1 MVGWNNVQSSEDVS
15 KLMNAVECFHDWYL
29 AGFSFDSLG
38 RASADNLNLSC
49 DTHETDLL
57 TLTFRYDSADENGAW
72 PELEMQ
78 FTGVVAMK
86 FNPADAAPF
95 HACNLQKTA
104 RGWVFCNDGALSAE
118 EIAKPTAIDANILV
132 VSQSVKWRHKL
143 AHLAHQPQV
152 GPSTTEH
159 DEIYAKLLDE
169 HFAEK
174 YPDLFAANK

>member
-1 MVGWNNVQSSEDVS
+1 MEWNNVQSSEDIS
-15 KLMNAVECFHDWYL
+15 ELMSEVERFHDWYL
-29 AGFSFDSLG
+29 AGFSFNPLG
-38 RASADNLNLSC
+38 RASVDRLNLSR

-57 TLTFRYDSADENGAW
+57 TLTFRYDSADESGAW

-104 RGWVFCNDGALSAE
+104 RGWVFCNDGTLSAE
-118 EIAKPTAIDANILV
+118 EIANPTAIDANILV

-143 AHLAHQPQV
+143 AHLANQPQV
-152 GPSTTEH
+152 TPSTTEN